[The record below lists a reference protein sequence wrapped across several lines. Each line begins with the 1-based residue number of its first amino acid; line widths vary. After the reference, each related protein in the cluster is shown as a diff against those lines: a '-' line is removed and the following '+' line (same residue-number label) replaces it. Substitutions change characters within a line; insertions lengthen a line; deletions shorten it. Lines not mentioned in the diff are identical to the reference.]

1 MFLENIFMKKCLK
14 CGVEYQDDDIFC
26 PVCGEKL
33 TATNVCQRC
42 GKPVSAEE
50 TYCRHCGYK
59 IEKEIKCEQCGA
71 NIEEGAKFCP
81 QCGAKVKE
89 GSNVCKYCNS
99 PIVRYGRK
107 FVMTKKENIF
117 QR

>member
-33 TATNVCQRC
+33 TATNVCQKC

-59 IEKEIKCEQCGA
+59 IEKEIKSSVS
-71 NIEEGAKFCP
+71 IEDITRL
-81 QCGAKVKE
+81 KE
-89 GSNVCKYCNS
+89 FEESG
-99 PIVRYGRK
+99 I
-107 FVMTKKENIF
+107 
-117 QR
+117 